1 MKLSYTYAFLILLSI
16 PLLTNSKELKSFVQ
30 ILKKYTTSDI
40 VSLISECKTKNYKI
54 IDPDD
59 YLKKEDEEALE
70 KQLKEIYAGHNVVT
84 IIVVVRNLDLTDNNQ
99 KKIDISNYTEIVLD
113 EIYSKK
119 IVKKE
124 SSIVL
129 ALVSI
134 EGKIMTMKAYGQVG
148 YTITQQDCYNILNII
163 NNYYSYGEYSYGTVE
178 LSKLIKYYLVNTSF
192 FSRNKRFFIMLII
205 LFSSFVFCYILA
217 IVAQKIREKRNLRLT
232 MTDEQKLIK
241 IRDFLKRCK
250 ADKEIL
256 SDNCIICL
264 EPFDNCKSLNHSSIK
279 EPNNENNENNKDI
292 NNNREGLILEENE
305 DKKQVHKKKSY
316 IVEFNNTKEVLLKIK
331 FNNQKE
337 IPKKVIE
344 QEEIKKEEIKQE
356 EILPQENNENSSKKS
371 NGKEKS
377 DSDSEDEEKS
387 EKEEKREEEPED
399 KEDNN
404 SEPKLVKNPN
414 KVEESEEKDS
424 EKEQEKDQKKT
435 KSYNSGTWPELF
447 VNNLSYKT
455 TDESLKKYFSKY
467 GEVEST
473 KIVLYVHLM

>member
-232 MTDEQKLIK
+232 MSDEQKLIK

-264 EPFDNCKSLNHSSIK
+264 EPFDNCKSLNHSSMK

-305 DKKQVHKKKSY
+305 DKKDKESISIEMQNMSQEEGANNISNLSDNQISTLPCGHKYHTKCITEWMLRKKS
-316 IVEFNNTKEVLLKIK
+316 IC
-331 FNNQKE
+331 
-337 IPKKVIE
+337 PMCR
-344 QEEIKKEEIKQE
+344 
-356 EILPQENNENSSKKS
+356 
-371 NGKEKS
+371 EKMDVSIS
-377 DSDSEDEEKS
+377 DKSEDDDLQNELLNIQIELHPAFALLVFQTINEE
-387 EKEEKREEEPED
+387 
-399 KEDNN
+399 
-404 SEPKLVKNPN
+404 L
-414 KVEESEEKDS
+414 
-424 EKEQEKDQKKT
+424 
-435 KSYNSGTWPELF
+435 TWGAMALPAINGGLF
-447 VNNLSYKT
+447 AGLGG
-455 TDESLKKYFSKY
+455 FAF
-467 GEVEST
+467 
-473 KIVLYVHLM
+473 I

>member
-232 MTDEQKLIK
+232 MSDEQKLIK

-292 NNNREGLILEENE
+292 INNREGLILEENE
-305 DKKQVHKKKSY
+305 DKKDKESISIEMQNMSQEEGANNISNLSDNQISTLPCGHKYHTKCITEWMLRKKS
-316 IVEFNNTKEVLLKIK
+316 IC
-331 FNNQKE
+331 
-337 IPKKVIE
+337 PMCR
-344 QEEIKKEEIKQE
+344 
-356 EILPQENNENSSKKS
+356 
-371 NGKEKS
+371 EKMDVSIS
-377 DSDSEDEEKS
+377 DKSEDDDLQNELLNIQIELHPAFALLVFQTINEE
-387 EKEEKREEEPED
+387 
-399 KEDNN
+399 
-404 SEPKLVKNPN
+404 L
-414 KVEESEEKDS
+414 
-424 EKEQEKDQKKT
+424 
-435 KSYNSGTWPELF
+435 TWGAMALPAINGGLF
-447 VNNLSYKT
+447 AGLGG
-455 TDESLKKYFSKY
+455 FAF
-467 GEVEST
+467 
-473 KIVLYVHLM
+473 I